1 MTTNGSTS
9 QLSSES
15 PHYIAPK
22 ASSARSG
29 SAKKPPARCGAT
41 KGTSSRAHSAK
52 AADPPRS
59 SSSRTTSACSRSA
72 ETTPIG
78 AGSSL
83 AKSASSRTGSNAA
96 KPASSRTGAAKT
108 VTRPVP
114 AKSVASRA
122 KPAKTASGRAD
133 SVRKATPSHD
143 RSVNASS
150 PCSVSVLAEPASA
163 PSSTVDVGG
172 PQSSPT
178 ETVSTSITTSVG
190 INAPHLD
197 PASPPTQ
204 PGANVAQ
211 ASTLESSHPGEPQPR
226 PVENMVESSAESGPD
241 NENSSITPL
250 ATIRANFWNT
260 GHTTVASFL
269 SQDEVEMARRAIM
282 RMYPRMLLRPLKN
295 PQRRQALIDLTHD
308 SESVSAVF
316 RMVLSRFIE
325 LASNLHKSWSVVER
339 LVVLDTLP
347 DAAGEQ
353 LHRDFQSAETAMA
366 TVQQEWVQ
374 ASFLLVLDED
384 TELIVVEEGFAGSA
398 LREKAVV
405 LDDLQ
410 PGDLVVIRGDVPH
423 AEAAFKERNLR
434 IQGCVNVDG
443 VDHDERMVEQVA
455 WAFYR
460 CKHCFKRCDSKR
472 ALSNHVRYC
481 GETRR
486 KKEIAKKRKI
496 NNDKG
501 AYCEECDRHFGKKN
515 TFDVHKC
522 KSARDRDEA

>member
-9 QLSSES
+9 ELSSES

-29 SAKKPPARCGAT
+29 SAKQPPARCGAT
-41 KGTSSRAHSAK
+41 KGTSSRAHSAQ

-59 SSSRTTSACSRSA
+59 SSSRTTSACSCSA
-72 ETTPIG
+72 ETTSIG

-83 AKSASSRTGSNAA
+83 AKSASSRTGSNSA
-96 KPASSRTGAAKT
+96 KPASSRTSAAKT

-114 AKSVASRA
+114 AKTVASRA
-122 KPAKTASGRAD
+122 KSAKTAPGRAG
-133 SVRKATPSHD
+133 SVREATPSHD

-150 PCSVSVLAEPASA
+150 PCSVSVLAETASA
-163 PSSTVDVGG
+163 LSSTVDVGG

-178 ETVSTSITTSVG
+178 ETVSTSITTSVST
-190 INAPHLD
+190 NAPRLD

-204 PGANVAQ
+204 PCANVAQ

-226 PVENMVESSAESGPD
+226 SVENMVESSAESGPD

-250 ATIRANFWNT
+250 ATIRANFWNM

-269 SQDEVEMARRAIM
+269 SQDEVDKVRRTIM
-282 RMYPRMLLRPLKN
+282 RMHPRVLLRQLKN

-308 SESVSAVF
+308 SESASAVF
-316 RMVLSRFIE
+316 RMVLNRFIE
-325 LASNLHKSWSVVER
+325 LASSLHKSWSVVER

-366 TVQQEWVQ
+366 TVQQELVQ
-374 ASFLLVLDED
+374 ASFLLVLDAD
-384 TELIVVEEGFAGSA
+384 TELIVVEGGFAGSA

-405 LDDLQ
+405 LYDLQ
-410 PGDLVVIRGDVPH
+410 PGHL
-423 AEAAFKERNLR
+423 
-434 IQGCVNVDG
+434 
-443 VDHDERMVEQVA
+443 
-455 WAFYR
+455 W
-460 CKHCFKRCDSKR
+460 
-472 ALSNHVRYC
+472 
-481 GETRR
+481 
-486 KKEIAKKRKI
+486 
-496 NNDKG
+496 
-501 AYCEECDRHFGKKN
+501 
-515 TFDVHKC
+515 
-522 KSARDRDEA
+522 